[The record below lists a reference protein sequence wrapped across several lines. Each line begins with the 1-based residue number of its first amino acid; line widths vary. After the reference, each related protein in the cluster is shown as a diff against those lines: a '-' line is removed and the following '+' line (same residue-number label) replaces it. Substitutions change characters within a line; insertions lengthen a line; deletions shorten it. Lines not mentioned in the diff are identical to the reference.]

1 MDIAN
6 QKALHER
13 PPYTQ
18 NIDFWA
24 KQRNIAM
31 KNYSAP
37 TNLKDKQLWQIHT
50 SSLTFAAC
58 LLLWMT
64 TVKKTSWQ
72 DQNQGKSES
81 NTCCGNSINNILPA
95 WYYASMQRF

>member
-64 TVKKTSWQ
+64 TVDRIKILERIQYW
-72 DQNQGKSES
+72 KSDYQW
-81 NTCCGNSINNILPA
+81 N
-95 WYYASMQRF
+95 